1 MKRNFVLFA
10 IVALFVVSASA
21 QKNKAATTPNF
32 SGTWNLDV
40 AKSQL
45 GGRNSIESQVMTV
58 TQNATTL
65 KVETSTTRT
74 PPPTVNP
81 GGITAGTDPGK
92 PRLGAGGMGGMGGGR
107 FGGGDTPW
115 TYGLEGKD
123 TKGEMSGPM
132 GPIPVTLSAK
142 FEGGK
147 LYLSR
152 SSSFPGPDGNEVT
165 MTNKETWSLSADGK
179 TLTINAERTSMRG
192 TENTTKVFA
201 KKDQK

>member
-1 MKRNFVLFA
+1 MKRNFLLLAIFALFA
-10 IVALFVVSASA
+10 VAASA
-21 QKNKAATTPNF
+21 QDKATAMPNF
-32 SGTWNLDV
+32 GGTWELNV

-45 GGRNSIESQVMTV
+45 GERNNIESQTLTV
-58 TQNATTL
+58 TQTATTL
-65 KVETSTTRT
+65 KVETATKRT
-74 PPPTVNP
+74 PPPVTP
-81 GGITAGTDPGK
+81 GATEN
-92 PRLGAGGMGGMGGGR
+92 GGRGRPMGGGR

-132 GPIPVTLSAK
+132 GPLPITLSAK
-142 FEGGK
+142 SDGGK

-152 SSSFPGPDGNEVT
+152 SSSFPGPDGSEVT

-179 TLTINAERTSMRG
+179 TLTINAERTSSMRG
-192 TENTTKVFA
+192 TDSTTRVYA